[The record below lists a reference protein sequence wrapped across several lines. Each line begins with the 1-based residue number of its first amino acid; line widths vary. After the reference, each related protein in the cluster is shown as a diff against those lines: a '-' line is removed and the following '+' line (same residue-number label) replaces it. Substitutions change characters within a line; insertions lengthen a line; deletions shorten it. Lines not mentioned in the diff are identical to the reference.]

1 MRNVAIELVRIS
13 ELLIVIL
20 TALSLLQLSAASIAS
35 DIFDECLSGDEG
47 FDVCGDEDDV
57 GKRIPTGGV
66 IRTPC
71 NDGDIERFCGD
82 ASGILLLFGGV
93 CRWMFIDK
101 LCGGP

>member
-20 TALSLLQLSAASIAS
+20 TALSLLQISITSLPS
-35 DIFDECLSGDEG
+35 DIFDEECLSGDEG
-47 FDVCGDEDDV
+47 FEVCGDDDDV

-82 ASGILLLFGGV
+82 ESGMLLLFGGV
-93 CRWMFIDK
+93 CR
-101 LCGGP
+101 